1 MKGLKKYKA
10 RKHQLKRYVSHA
22 FRTSLAVIKSSVEVI
37 EEIVKED
44 NRNLSPYLM
53 RINRSLIRME
63 SAISTT
69 KALVWLLKGDKLDIP
84 KEECYP
90 LSIAE
95 GIVQNYKALYQ
106 DKALEID
113 FIAGDNPVGILWK
126 DKG

>member
-1 MKGLKKYKA
+1 MWHKNTNLKDM
-10 RKHQLKRYVSHA
+10 QVSYA
-22 FRTSLAVIKSSVEVI
+22 LRDPVAVIKSSAEVI
-37 EEIVKED
+37 EAIVKED
-44 NRNLSPYLM
+44 NKNLSPYIM
-53 RINRSLIRME
+53 RIHRALIRMD